1 MANLPLSSF
10 PSSPPLLFLLSTG
23 RPFALPRG
31 TRIHIHIHVC
41 TCAGTNTSP
50 PTEMAVELCRVVAE
64 VVAHAPTPGPSNST
78 TSNIA
83 IPSSSRRLLLAATF
97 HLLFDYITFTRTTI
111 YIHTMYK
118 PRGIPPFFPE
128 HAHPL
133 AHAHAHPLRSD
144 ASHRSK
150 SNDPR
155 VHHARGSTISRNLKR
170 NGKPFFFPPI
180 SFEISSPTSMHIYIY
195 IFIN

>member
-83 IPSSSRRLLLAATF
+83 IPSSSRRLLLAAF
-97 HLLFDYITFTRTTI
+97 HVYSITLHAHHDIYTYNVQTTRN
-111 YIHTMYK
+111 
-118 PRGIPPFFPE
+118 PPFFPE

-195 IFIN
+195 L

>member
-83 IPSSSRRLLLAATF
+83 IPSSSRRLLLAAF
-97 HLLFDYITFTRTTI
+97 HVYSITLHAHHDIYTYNVQTTRNPPVFSGTRSSTRTRTRTPSSFRCVASI
-111 YIHTMYK
+111 EIERSPSPSRARQYDFEELETK
-118 PRGIPPFFPE
+118 RKTLLLSPDF
-128 HAHPL
+128 
-133 AHAHAHPLRSD
+133 LRNFL
-144 ASHRSK
+144 
-150 SNDPR
+150 SNFN
-155 VHHARGSTISRNLKR
+155 A
-170 NGKPFFFPPI
+170 
-180 SFEISSPTSMHIYIY
+180 YIY

>member
-1 MANLPLSSF
+1 MSSSCGSSCTCTHPRTIEFYHVEHRDPLVLSSF
-10 PSSPPLLFLLSTG
+10 VTRRHLSPFIRLHYIYAHHDIYTYNVQT
-23 RPFALPRG
+23 
-31 TRIHIHIHVC
+31 TR
-41 TCAGTNTSP
+41 N
-50 PTEMAVELCRVVAE
+50 
-64 VVAHAPTPGPSNST
+64 
-78 TSNIA
+78 
-83 IPSSSRRLLLAATF
+83 
-97 HLLFDYITFTRTTI
+97 
-111 YIHTMYK
+111 
-118 PRGIPPFFPE
+118 PPFFPE

-195 IFIN
+195 KLIGDGRTRVAMIRVAANAGSVGSLDVPRSCGSQLLHAGKELLLLPLLVSCVYMYPLR